1 MAFCLV
7 SACQCVRMFC
17 ACDIIHKVINI
28 KLFVISFFSQIGN
41 VSTSLIEKIKINQ
54 GVKMGFDAAENVF
67 IIKLI
72 GRLCAR
78 CSFAADTY

>member
-7 SACQCVRMFC
+7 SACQYVRMFC

-28 KLFVISFFSQIGN
+28 KLFVISFFSQIEN
-41 VSTSLIEKIKINQ
+41 VSTLL
-54 GVKMGFDAAENVF
+54 MGFDLAENVL

>member
-1 MAFCLV
+1 
-7 SACQCVRMFC
+7 
-17 ACDIIHKVINI
+17 
-28 KLFVISFFSQIGN
+28 
-41 VSTSLIEKIKINQ
+41 
-54 GVKMGFDAAENVF
+54 MGFDAAENVF